1 VSAERTLVVFQL
13 GEEEYAITVE
23 RVREVVKADRITRVP
38 GAPPYVRGIINLRG
52 RVVPVIDLRQRLG
65 LGAVTLERPRIMVVE
80 DGPALV
86 GMLVDR
92 ASEVLRLQSGQLQ
105 PPDEVL
111 QGDQNSRFVEAV
123 ANLDGRLIVV
133 LRPGELL
140 AREDRQAVAE
150 IVAT

>member
-1 VSAERTLVVFQL
+1 MTAEQGVVVFQL
-13 GEEEYAITVE
+13 GDEEYAITVE

-38 GAPPYVRGIINLRG
+38 GAPAYVRGIINLRG

-65 LGAVTLERPRIMVVE
+65 LDARPVERPRIMVVE
-80 DGPALV
+80 DGAALV

-92 ASEVLRLQSGQLQ
+92 ASEVLRVRPGQLQ

-111 QGDQNSRFVEAV
+111 QGDENSRFVEAV
-123 ANLDGRLIVV
+123 ANLDGRLVVV

-140 AREDRQAVAE
+140 AREDRQAVAD
-150 IVAT
+150 IVAS

>member
-1 VSAERTLVVFQL
+1 MSAERALVVFQL
-13 GEEEYAITVE
+13 GNEEYAITVE

-38 GAPPYVRGIINLRG
+38 GAPSYVRGIINLRG

-65 LGAVTLERPRIMVVE
+65 LGAATLERPRIMVVE

-92 ASEVLRLQSGQLQ
+92 ASEVLRIRPGQLQ

-140 AREDRQAVAE
+140 AREDKQAVAE

>member
-1 VSAERTLVVFQL
+1 MSAERTLVVFQL
-13 GEEEYAITVE
+13 GEEEYAISVE
-23 RVREVVKADRITRVP
+23 RVREVVKAERITRVP
-38 GAPPYVRGIINLRG
+38 GVPPYVRGIINLRG

-65 LGAVTLERPRIMVVE
+65 LGEVSLDRPRIMVVE

-92 ASEVLRLQSGQLQ
+92 ASEVLRLQPGQLQ

-140 AREDRQAVAE
+140 AREDKQAVAE

>member
-1 VSAERTLVVFQL
+1 MSAERALVVFQL
-13 GEEEYAITVE
+13 GDEEYGLAVE

-38 GAPPYVRGIINLRG
+38 GAPPYVRGVINLRG

-65 LGAVTLERPRIMVVE
+65 LGAASVERARIMVVE
-80 DGPALV
+80 DGQALV

-92 ASEVLRLQSGQLQ
+92 ASEVLRLQPGQLQ